1 MNEELNEVML
11 GEYEIPDAARLL
23 DALEKAAIA
32 FRVDELDER
41 YKIHS
46 KGAFGHY
53 SRIRIWIDP
62 MDQERA
68 QQIQTACLK
77 IIV

>member
-1 MNEELNEVML
+1 MNEILL
-11 GEYEIPDAARLL
+11 GEYEIPDASRLL
-23 DALEKAAIA
+23 EALEKVAIA

-41 YKIHS
+41 YKIRS
-46 KGAFGHY
+46 KGAFGRH

-62 MDQERA
+62 ADQESA
-68 QQIQTACLK
+68 QQIQTACLN